1 MCHEGGRRVS
11 STMWDALLQKG
22 ILKVSSVQQKSVC
35 VLTAR
40 LAIHPASLGSL
51 SVRGGNVTPSD
62 KEIKVVSDVL
72 ISHSNVSK
80 PSSPQGTW
88 RSTRTRGGTL
98 LWVSIATIDTQKSLS
113 FLVLINHFVHELR
126 RTTAPSVMLFK
137 GVVQHLKECAF

>member
-22 ILKVSSVQQKSVC
+22 NLKVSSVQQKSVC

-80 PSSPQGTW
+80 PSSPQGTR